1 MNSIREFYH
10 QNFPTDEV
18 GLEINPTATFGELY
32 WVIQT
37 FGDVY
42 EYIGVGDSLVRVR
55 LFEELAITMGVPYDT
70 IYSRWIMAV

>member
-1 MNSIREFYH
+1 MNSIREFYL

-18 GLEINPTATFGELY
+18 GMEINPTATFGELY

-42 EYIGVGDSLVRVR
+42 EYIGVADSLIRER
-55 LFEELAITMGVPYDT
+55 LFENLATIMNVDYNV
-70 IYSRWIMAV
+70 IYSQWLKY